1 MFNVEPPSTISS
13 DEPSQDI
20 TFGVDNPSY
29 VAMMEITADNLNKEE
44 IIDIN
49 EDKTP
54 EETKTEDELTLDEN
68 ISQED
73 PNKMD
78 ITVTD
83 DNHTAADD
91 QTLCTEETSP
101 DSNTSANELLDIFDD
116 NKNNPELE
124 GNKI

>member
-1 MFNVEPPSTISS
+1 MFNVEPPSTISP

-29 VAMMEITADNLNKEE
+29 VAMMEITADNMNKEE

-54 EETKTEDELTLDEN
+54 EETKTEDELTLDGN
-68 ISQED
+68 ISQDD

-83 DNHTAADD
+83 DNNTAADD